1 MALAEV
7 LSRENPLVLQIWH
20 LEELREVVLMVGG
33 VTRIVVE
40 PLVLLLNR
48 VLVVHLLVEFLGDYL
63 GIVIGLWLIGYSA
76 VDLVL
81 VEDFVLLNGLH

>member
-1 MALAEV
+1 
-7 LSRENPLVLQIWH
+7 
-20 LEELREVVLMVGG
+20 MVGG

-40 PLVLLLNR
+40 SLVLLLDR